1 MFLFALPAD
10 ELSLV
15 TLSIHAPLYVLGLD
29 TAIPRLEELKRI
41 IIKFN
46 GFNESAA
53 AATRTMDTV
62 HGHRIDQK
70 YELLIFSIIK
80 LFSNKKILIP
90 ASSASPEI
98 HFEVHK
104 LYVL

>member
-80 LFSNKKILIP
+80 LFSNTKNINP
-90 ASSASPEI
+90 SVFSFPRDS
-98 HFEVHK
+98 F
-104 LYVL
+104 